1 MSAQNLMRWSGLALA
16 LGGIGIAL
24 FLITL
29 YPLGN
34 FLAPEAFVTSQSV
47 LAHTFHWIGAT
58 FALLGLVG
66 WQVKQRAQTGL
77 MGLIGFIL
85 AFIGTTMTLVGGVSA
100 GYIFPVLAHEAPHAF
115 APQGPLFASSNAVP
129 FFIGFGAFMLGY
141 VLLGIATIQAKILP
155 RWGAVLVMIGSI
167 LFNLPPQP
175 IGPFPTFL
183 TLLGAILFGAGA
195 VWIGWA
201 LRSDKSEMRAVT

>member
-1 MSAQNLMRWSGLALA
+1 MSTLNLIRWSGLALVV
-16 LGGIGIAL
+16 GGVGIAL

-34 FLAPEAFVTSQSV
+34 FLAPEAFTTSQSV

-66 WQVKQRAQTGL
+66 WHVKQRSQAGIT
-77 MGLIGFIL
+77 GLIGFIL
-85 AFIGTTMTLVGGVSA
+85 AFIGTTLTLVGGVSA
-100 GYIFPVLAHEAPHAF
+100 GYIFPVLATEAPHAF
-115 APQGPLFASSNAVP
+115 DPQGPLFASANAIP
-129 FFIGFGAFMLGY
+129 FFIGFATFMLGY
-141 VLLGIATIQAKILP
+141 VLLGIATIRARILP
-155 RWGAVLVMIGSI
+155 RWGAVLVMLGAI

-175 IGPFPTFL
+175 IGPFPTFV

-195 VWIGWA
+195 VWIGYTLW
-201 LRSDKSEMRAVT
+201 SSKSEITTQT